1 MVPTSANGQPA
12 FALYMKQPDGSHQAF
27 QIQVLTLTDKGVSH
41 VSTFFDTTL
50 FAQFGLPEMGLRID
64 LWLLAHRA
72 LNPPSSSSLAEEK
85 STSAPSSS
93 PRRRAIPTLAAG
105 YCRADVKRMTLSR

>member
-12 FALYMKQPDGSHQAF
+12 FGLYMKQPDGSHQAF

-50 FAQFGLPEMGLRID
+50 FDQFGLQVVRIEVVARSR
-64 LWLLAHRA
+64 LLQR
-72 LNPPSSSSLAEEK
+72 
-85 STSAPSSS
+85 
-93 PRRRAIPTLAAG
+93 
-105 YCRADVKRMTLSR
+105 